1 MYWVCSQWQGVLIRV
16 GLLEVLSRGR
26 SPWLS
31 RDVVRDVGRY
41 QPQDQTGISTFVSSV
56 LY

>member
-16 GLLEVLSRGR
+16 GLLDVLSRGR